1 MPPEDVSA
9 SETELPQWACSAG
22 RGAQPSPGLVP
33 NFIPGPAFTFYLS
46 FFLKYGVL
54 AHVWPNTPFSFAHK
68 NGVLVTLHFVPE
80 TFSLAR

>member
-46 FFLKYGVL
+46 FFFEIRCLGPRVAKY
-54 AHVWPNTPFSFAHK
+54 AFFFCS
-68 NGVLVTLHFVPE
+68 
-80 TFSLAR
+80 